1 MGNGLLIRT
10 AQIKTRQWSSF
21 LLSFPS
27 FSLHFPPSSA
37 CLPVCPACVISP
49 PPTSSAPL
57 SLSLL
62 SFTPTK
68 EKKVFACIRESK
80 SLWGFPCPSLL
91 SLLSCFPPLI
101 SPQMRNLP
109 LLSWKRNILAIS
121 NLKDA
126 QKLTNIQSHQAEIY
140 SVYNVRLFTVL
151 SAALWHPFTW
161 DLLSISHT
169 SDSVLCHN

>member
-1 MGNGLLIRT
+1 MELFLALFPLLFSPFPT
-10 AQIKTRQWSSF
+10 FFCLSSC
-21 LLSFPS
+21 LS
-27 FSLHFPPSSA
+27 
-37 CLPVCPACVISP
+37 CLCHLP

-140 SVYNVRLFTVL
+140 SAYNVRLFTVL

>member
-1 MGNGLLIRT
+1 MGYWSEQLRLRLGSGALSCSLSPPFLSISHLL
-10 AQIKTRQWSSF
+10 
-21 LLSFPS
+21 
-27 FSLHFPPSSA
+27 
-37 CLPVCPACVISP
+37 LPVFLSVLPVSSPP

-140 SVYNVRLFTVL
+140 SAYNVRLFTVL